1 MKEEGKK
8 KFKEEAKAVQQKIKM
23 EEVSD
28 VSMKDEEEKST
39 IIPASRILA
48 NLQCTQVDKNLVDA
62 KDYEVML
69 CPMNNALSVYL
80 ECSDAAKNM
89 NKFYV
94 IQLLRQKVYD
104 QYFIFTR
111 YGKVGEI
118 GKISN
123 DKQIDLN
130 AALSVYQ
137 KKYKEKI
144 KKGYNEIMTPVVQ
157 MS

>member
-1 MKEEGKK
+1 
-8 KFKEEAKAVQQKIKM
+8 M

-28 VSMKDEEEKST
+28 VSMKDEEEKSFV
-39 IIPASRILA
+39 IPASRNLTT
-48 NLQCTQVDKNLVDA
+48 LQCTQIDINLVDA

-69 CPMNNALSVYL
+69 CPQNKELSAYL

-94 IQLLRQKVYD
+94 IQLIRQKVYD

-111 YGKVGEI
+111 YGKVGEK

-144 KKGYNEIMTPVVQ
+144 KKGYNEIMTPAVQ